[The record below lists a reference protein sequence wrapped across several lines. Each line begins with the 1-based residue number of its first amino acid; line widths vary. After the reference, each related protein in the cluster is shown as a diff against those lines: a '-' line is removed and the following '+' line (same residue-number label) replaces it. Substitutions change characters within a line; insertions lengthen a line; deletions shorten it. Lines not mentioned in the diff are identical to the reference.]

1 MYAHRNY
8 EEAIGEEVVSEII
21 AATDRGP
28 SNHDYG
34 VGGHEAFTSIV
45 FAPKV
50 WKPPKPLAI
59 MRHRFFVVFFNVVF
73 TRGILKSWLIP
84 MCLEN
89 NWYKC
94 TALKELCYGVCSS
107 HYI

>member
-1 MYAHRNY
+1 MVVPFREARVLTSLLHSNSFSHLLRVYMHTRTRAMLP
-8 EEAIGEEVVSEII
+8 EQTTEAIDDDLIDEII

-50 WKPPKPLAI
+50 LDTP
-59 MRHRFFVVFFNVVF
+59 
-73 TRGILKSWLIP
+73 S
-84 MCLEN
+84 
-89 NWYKC
+89 
-94 TALKELCYGVCSS
+94 
-107 HYI
+107 